1 MSFVVIIASIIGLI
15 LLISYL
21 KIDAFIAFIIV
32 SLLAGIALGIPI
44 DQVPTTINH
53 GVGSIM
59 ESLTLIIIFGAMLG
73 KLEQP
78 DELPLSWWALSA
90 PNTSNGA

>member
-21 KIDAFIAFIIV
+21 KIDAFISFIIV
-32 SLLAGIALGIPI
+32 SLVAGIALGIPI
-44 DQVPTTINH
+44 DAVPATINR

-59 ESLTLIIIFGAMLG
+59 ESLTLI
-73 KLEQP
+73 Q
-78 DELPLSWWALSA
+78 
-90 PNTSNGA
+90 